1 MATYYWVGGAG
12 NWTPS
17 VTTNWSA
24 TSGGAGGAGYPT
36 TADDVIFDQAGPY
49 TVTVFKSSG
58 GVAPSCKNLTVT
70 GANVTFSC
78 TTAPYAPQITVAGAF
93 VLAATTTFVSVT
105 QALTIYLQSPLN
117 NTALTLNGAVFNF
130 GVGFRIN
137 CPATFNNGYLLGS
150 AFTGADTTLNVD
162 QGTFNTGGYAVDI
175 YTMQALDTTL
185 YPSFV
190 FSNSFITLKY
200 LNIQSGGR
208 ASLGAGTSSVSVQRD
223 VYIGSSLALYNLTLT
238 PYSSGALKSLRVTT
252 VNQLTIPAL
261 DFYGIEKISLEANI
275 TITSTLNIP
284 GYSFGGY
291 IYAAA
296 RVQFFS
302 SSSTTARTVTV
313 NGAFQ
318 LRNVDFHRITAAGS
332 AGTWSGTN
340 LGNALNNTNIT
351 FPAGVNK
358 YWNQAAGG
366 YFRDVAWTT
375 TSGGTPAVDVF
386 PLAQDTVVFEAT
398 GLNSGATITWSGNYY
413 IGTMDMSARTSNTMT
428 LDLSYDD
435 LSVFGNWING
445 SGTTIT
451 TVAGDPVQT
460 EFLFLGQTT
469 QTITTANISFG
480 NTAII
485 VGVSSTLTLV
495 GNLSVSGSNLT
506 QISLNSSSVLDLNG
520 YTFSC
525 AVIYTDASTIVFN
538 GGTLELTGS
547 GIVSDFPGSLTTT
560 PGTGAGTIN
569 LTSASAK
576 TFAGN
581 NQNFNC
587 TLNQGGSGQLT
598 VTGSNTFTNI
608 TNSVSPATV
617 LFAPS
622 TTNIFTDFSLAGTAG
637 NLVTVGSTSSTR
649 TDLSKTSGV
658 VSGNFLSIS
667 NTNAVGGATWY
678 AVNSTNGGNNSGW
691 QFAASDSGMMLWF

>member
-49 TVTVFKSSG
+49 TVTVFNIFN
-58 GVAPSCKNLTVT
+58 ANPSCKSLTVT

-78 TTAPYAPQITVAGAF
+78 TTAPYAPTIVVAGAF

-130 GVGFRIN
+130 GVRFRIN

-150 AFTGADTTLNVD
+150 AFTGADINLDVD

-175 YTMQALDTTL
+175 YAMRAESTGL
-185 YPSFV
+185 YPTFV
-190 FSNSFITLKY
+190 FSNSFITLQF
-200 LNIQSGGR
+200 LNIQSGGLV
-208 ASLGAGTSSVSVQRD
+208 SLNAGTSTVSVRRD
-223 VYIGSSLALYNLTLT
+223 VYVGSSLALYNLTLT
-238 PYSSGALKSLRVTT
+238 PFGSGALKSLRVTT
-252 VNQLTIPAL
+252 VNQLTIQAL
-261 DFYGIEKISLEANI
+261 SFFGVEKISLDVNI
-275 TITSTLNIP
+275 TITSILSIP

-291 IYAAA
+291 TYAAA

-313 NGAFQ
+313 GSAFQ
-318 LRNVDFHRITAAGS
+318 LTNVDFRRITAAGA

-366 YFRDVAWTT
+366 YFKDVAWTT

-398 GLNSGATITWSGNYY
+398 GLNSGATVSWATSYY
-413 IGTMDMSARTSNTMT
+413 LGTIDMSARTSNTMT
-428 LDLSYDD
+428 LDASY
-435 LSVFGNWING
+435 STIPVYGNWING

-451 TVAGDPVQT
+451 ANNSVISFV
-460 EFLFLGQTT
+460 GQTT
-469 QTITTANISFG
+469 QTITSANKSFG
-480 NTAII
+480 DTGIS
-485 VGVSSTLTLV
+485 VGSSSTLTLV
-495 GNLSVSGSNLT
+495 GNFLVSGSSNSE
-506 QISLNSSSVLDLNG
+506 ISLSSSAVLDLNG
-520 YTFSC
+520 YTCSSFSI
-525 AVIYTDASTIVFN
+525 ATNSSTIVFN

-547 GIVSDFPGSLTTT
+547 GTVTDFPASLTTT
-560 PGTGAGTIN
+560 PGTGAGTIT

-576 TFAGN
+576 IFAGN
-581 NQNFNC
+581 NQIFNC
-587 TLNQGGSGQLT
+587 TLNQGGAGQLT
-598 VTGSNTFTNI
+598 ITGANTFTNI
-608 TNSVSPATV
+608 TNSVSPTTV
-617 LFAPS
+617 LFPAAI
-622 TTNIFTDFSLAGTAG
+622 TNTFTDFSLAGTSG

-649 TDLSKTSGV
+649 AILSKTSGV

-667 NTNAVGGATWY
+667 NTNATSGATWY
-678 AVNSTNGGNNSGW
+678 AVNSTNGGNNLGW

>member
-1 MATYYWVGGAG
+1 MATFYWVGGAG

-17 VTTNWSA
+17 VTANWA
-24 TSGGAGGAGYPT
+24 TSSGGAGGAGYPT
-36 TADDVIFDQAGPY
+36 SADDVVFDQAGPY
-49 TVTVFKSSG
+49 TVTVFVTFSDTPACKS
-58 GVAPSCKNLTVT
+58 LTVT

-78 TTAPYAPQITVAGAF
+78 TSSPYAPAIVVAGAF
-93 VLAATTTFVSVT
+93 VVAATTIFVSVT
-105 QALTIYLQSPLN
+105 QALTIYLRSPSN
-117 NTALTLNGAVFNF
+117 NTALTLNGATFGSTTFN
-130 GVGFRIN
+130 IN

-150 AFTGADTTLNVD
+150 AFTGANITLDVD
-162 QGTFNTGGYAVDI
+162 QGSFNTGGYAVNI
-175 YTMQALDTTL
+175 FTMQALSTLL
-185 YPSFV
+185 YPSFS
-190 FSNSFITLKY
+190 FSNSFIDLIT

-208 ASLGAGTSSVSVQRD
+208 ASLSAGTSTVSVQRD
-223 VYIGSSLALYNLTLT
+223 VYVGGSLALYNLTLT
-238 PYSSGALKSLRVTT
+238 PYGSGVLKSLRVTT
-252 VNQLTIPAL
+252 VYQLTIPAL
-261 DFYGIEKISLEANI
+261 MFYGVERISLAANM
-275 TITSTLNIP
+275 TITSILSIP

-291 IYAAA
+291 TYAAA

-313 NGAFQ
+313 GGAFQ
-318 LRNVDFHRITAAGS
+318 LNNVDFARITAAGA

-398 GLNSGATITWSGNYY
+398 GLNSGATVSWAANYY
-413 IGTMDMSARTSNTMT
+413 VGTIDMSARTSNTMT
-428 LDLSYDD
+428 LSASYSTI
-435 LSVFGNWING
+435 SVYGNWING

-451 TVAGDPVQT
+451 ANNSVISFV
-460 EFLFLGQTT
+460 GQTT
-469 QTITTANISFG
+469 QTITSANISFG
-480 NTAII
+480 DTRIS
-485 VGVSSTLTLV
+485 VGSSSTLTLV
-495 GNLSVSGSNLT
+495 GNFLVSGSNSEIYL
-506 QISLNSSSVLDLNG
+506 SSFAVLDLNG
-520 YTFSC
+520 YTCSSFSI
-525 AVIYTDASTIVFN
+525 ATNSSTIVFN

-547 GIVSDFPGSLTTT
+547 GTVTDFPGSLTTT
-560 PGTGAGTIN
+560 PGTGAGTIT

-581 NQNFNC
+581 NQIFNC
-587 TLNQGGSGQLT
+587 TLNQGGAGQLII
-598 VTGSNTFTNI
+598 TGANTFTNI
-608 TNSVSPATV
+608 TNSVSPTTV
-617 LFAPS
+617 LFSAAI
-622 TTNIFTDFSLAGTAG
+622 TNTFTDFSLAGTSG

-649 TDLSKTSGV
+649 TNLSKTSGV

-667 NTNAVGGATWY
+667 NTNATGGAVWY
-678 AVNSTNGGNNSGW
+678 AVNSTNGGNNLGW